1 MPKRQREHRPVDNAE
16 AQFLETLYQGITDKE
31 ALKRALELAQQMFNC
46 LGGAFVSFDAHAP
59 ASDIAMTSGIFEE
72 HGRRYLQEFIAID
85 PAPAIFAR
93 LPVGTASTTDRLLS
107 AEQRATL
114 PFVNEFFRPIGLVET
129 IAGNLFTDRGRFSML
144 GLQRGRD
151 RPPFDDTDIVIFERL
166 IPHVARVLQLRRT
179 FLRLD
184 VRNRALEAAIDR
196 SPIGFVLQRTE
207 EIGEIFV
214 NRAMRDI
221 AQRADGLS
229 LDRSGRPRVAHPMAR
244 RRFDDLVADVA
255 RGGAGGIVS
264 VPRSD
269 EAKDYVV
276 LVASLPIGFADLAWG
291 GPDDASVLVLVH
303 DPDTRPQ
310 NAAEILQHAWRLP
323 KGAARLVAALCAD
336 DDLQSFAKREGLTIH
351 TVRWHLRTALTR
363 TGARSQAELVRLAV
377 RLLRDLAI
385 AGP

>member
-1 MPKRQREHRPVDNAE
+1 VNDAE

-31 ALKRALELAQQMFNC
+31 ALKRALELAQRMFNC

-59 ASDIAMTSGIFEE
+59 AADLAMISGLFEE
-72 HGRRYLQEFIAID
+72 YGRRYLQEFAAID
-85 PAPAIFAR
+85 PSPAIFAR

-107 AEQRATL
+107 AEQRATM

-129 IAGNLFTDRGRFSML
+129 LGGNLFSDRGRFSML

-151 RPPFDDTDIVIFERL
+151 RPPFDDVDIASFERL
-166 IPHVARVLQLRRT
+166 IPHAARVLQLRRT
-179 FLRLD
+179 FLRLNA
-184 VRNRALEAAIDR
+184 RNRALEAALDR
-196 SPIGFVLQRTE
+196 SPIGFVLQRVE
-207 EIGEIFV
+207 EANAIFV
-214 NRAMRDI
+214 SRAMRDI

-229 LDRSGRPRVAHPMAR
+229 LDRSGRPRVAHPTAR

-255 RGGAGGIVS
+255 RRGAGGIVT

-269 EAKDYVV
+269 GARDYVI
-276 LVASLPIGFADLAWG
+276 LVAPLPIGFADLARNH
-291 GPDDASVLVLVH
+291 PDDAGVLVLVH
-303 DPDTRPQ
+303 DPDKRPQ

-336 DDLQSFAKREGLTIH
+336 EDLKSFAEREGVTIH

-363 TGARSQAELVRLAV
+363 TGVRTQAELVRLAV
-377 RLLRDLAI
+377 RLLRDIAI
-385 AGP
+385 AVQ